1 MTYKFVR
8 TFIGKIKIKIYLISI
23 IHLKTLFCKISLLSL
38 FILISLTIQL
48 NNIFIDQHAFGE
60 VYYAENSKDN
70 DDDEDDEDENSK
82 DNDDDEDDEDE
93 TDHITDTKK
102 NMPIAQLDS
111 KFDKFGIEK
120 IYPTKNGG
128 EEWFMNMNNIYEDK
142 QFYPFGESDSKYANS
157 NLIITKNDD
166 LSWKIKSKNNLA
178 KVRMNVYTSDGYHPE
193 AIKTLDQSELADQG
207 YMQSEKDWKN
217 VEITGYIKLNNNNIT
232 IDEGRFT
239 W

>member
-23 IHLKTLFCKISLLSL
+23 IHLKTLFCKILLLSL

-70 DDDEDDEDENSK
+70 DDDEDDEDDEDENSK

-93 TDHITDTKK
+93 NSKDNDDDEDDEDDTDHITDTKK

-111 KFDKFGIEK
+111 
-120 IYPTKNGG
+120 
-128 EEWFMNMNNIYEDK
+128 
-142 QFYPFGESDSKYANS
+142 
-157 NLIITKNDD
+157 
-166 LSWKIKSKNNLA
+166 
-178 KVRMNVYTSDGYHPE
+178 
-193 AIKTLDQSELADQG
+193 
-207 YMQSEKDWKN
+207 
-217 VEITGYIKLNNNNIT
+217 
-232 IDEGRFT
+232 
-239 W
+239 